1 MTLEKAKLLDAEHLN
16 SSNHSNHIEF
26 MFNPA
31 ELSFSRSISIEQ
43 SEGSRNR
50 SGGNKSSFKHPNPYS
65 LKINNLI
72 LDTYEDQT
80 SVLTHVE
87 KFARAVRFLEEG
99 NEEGKRPP
107 IYVFTWGANS
117 YLRCFVKTFSFN
129 LTLFLSDGTPVRA
142 TVTLDLEQ
150 VDDPNPEASQTI
162 PKVTAAMR
170 SAFGRESFL

>member
-1 MTLEKAKLLDAEHLN
+1 MSLVKAKLLDAEHL
-16 SSNHSNHIEF
+16 SDSNHSNHIEF
-26 MFNPA
+26 MFNPT

-43 SEGSRNR
+43 SEGSRNQ

-99 NEEGKRPP
+99 NEQGKRPP
-107 IYVFTWGANS
+107 IYVFTWGATS
-117 YLRCFVKTFSFN
+117 YLRCFVKTFAFN
-129 LTLFLSDGTPVRA
+129 LSLFLPDGTPVRA

-150 VDDPNPEASQTI
+150 VDDPNPDASQQI
-162 PKVTAAMR
+162 PSITDAMR
-170 SAFGRESFL
+170 STFGRGSFL